1 VATNV
6 TGVGGARTV
15 RSWERLSGPALGQF
29 LATDPNH
36 VGLVPVGATEQ
47 HGPHLPTGTDTL
59 VARGICARVS
69 GRTGAIVLP
78 EVPVACSFG
87 HGRDLPGTLS
97 LSPAQFGAVIGQM
110 IDWAASSGLRR
121 LLFVNAH
128 VGNTAPLL
136 TATDPVRLDRPELR
150 VGVVSW
156 WELSERV
163 GAEAR
168 ADGPDWH
175 ANRAETS
182 LMLALH
188 PELVDLDAAKRAADP
203 DRTSGLVF
211 RYTVPRLSRN
221 GVTGRPHEASVEQ
234 GERLLATIVDLL
246 ADILERG
253 RVEEPPCPG
262 PH

>member
-1 VATNV
+1 MAPSSP
-6 TGVGGARTV
+6 ARDGDAAAS
-15 RSWERLSGPALGQF
+15 SWERLSGPALGR
-29 LATDPNH
+29 LLSADPNH
-36 VGLVPVGATEQ
+36 VGLIPVGATEQ

-69 GRTGAIVLP
+69 QRTGAVVLP
-78 EVPVACSFG
+78 EVPIACSFG
-87 HGRDLPGTLS
+87 HGRELPGTLS
-97 LSPAQFGAVIGQM
+97 LSPTQFGAVIGQM

-128 VGNTAPLL
+128 VGNTAPLM
-136 TATDPVRLDRPELR
+136 TATDPVRLDRPDLR

-156 WELSERV
+156 WQLSDQI
-163 GAEAR
+163 GAETTV
-168 ADGPDWH
+168 DGPDWH
-175 ANRAETS
+175 ANRAETA

-211 RYTVPRLSRN
+211 RYTVPQLSSN
-221 GVTGRPHEASVEQ
+221 GVTGRPHEASAEQ

-246 ADILERG
+246 TDVVERG
-253 RVEEPPCPG
+253 RTEEPPRPG
-262 PH
+262 AR